1 MEGTMELAWLS
12 PLYNAIGTVL
22 VWIHSGLSTV
32 LNPDSGWA
40 WGLSIVLL
48 TVCMRLLMFPLFV
61 KQMNTQ
67 RKMQDLQPEIQKL
80 RERYKNDKQRLQ
92 QEQMKLFQQS
102 GTNPAMGCLPLLLQL
117 PVFFALF
124 QVLRSVAEGHARYG
138 FTEELAESARNAMV
152 FFAPIAANFTMS
164 AEELSQFGAE
174 PFAAQAMIIVAC
186 VIMGATTFLTMR
198 QSIMRSANQMPDNPM
213 MQTQKIMMYLAPAFG
228 LFGLAMPVG
237 VLIYWVSNNLW
248 TMGQQHYLFRKNPA
262 GSTKNAAP
270 AAKGS
275 GSGSASSGQN
285 GSTSA
290 PETGEESKIVRQQP
304 KKQPRSKRRQRK

>member
-1 MEGTMELAWLS
+1 MELAWLS
-12 PLYNAIGTVL
+12 PLYNVIGTVL

-124 QVLRSVAEGHARYG
+124 QVLRSVAEGQARYG
-138 FTEELAESARNAMV
+138 FSEELAESARSAMV

-164 AEELSQFGAE
+164 DSDLAQFGAE
-174 PFAAQAMIIVAC
+174 PIAAKAVIIVAC
-186 VIMGATTFLTMR
+186 VIMGVTTFLTMR
-198 QSIMRSANQMPDNPM
+198 QSISRSIKQMPDNPM
-213 MQTQKIMMYLAPAFG
+213 MQTQKFMMYLAPAFG

-237 VLIYWVSNNLW
+237 VLIYWVSNNIW

-262 GSTKNAAP
+262 KTAASNGASGAGKSTGAQGHDADSAAEGD
-270 AAKGS
+270 A
-275 GSGSASSGQN
+275 
-285 GSTSA
+285 
-290 PETGEESKIVRQQP
+290 ESRIVRQQP
-304 KKQPRSKRRQRK
+304 KKKPRSKRRQRK